1 MGKGPGLASQPAF
14 QLLSSG
20 PEAECTWRGRVCQWE
35 ALQQGWLLLQPPD
48 GCEWARPGSSFFS
61 GAGALEGR
69 AGGHAVC
76 CVASRAPPNFQRG
89 WLPGPLSP
97 CSPAPPG
104 CPGPSPG
111 PGVPFPEESS
121 DVSRGQRVHP
131 DSPPTAVGSPPHTQ
145 WRALE
150 SRKQLKAE
158 LSPNKTRRSTGPLGP
173 GRLSAPR
180 RGSGTKTRTSG
191 KKAPGARGLGL
202 CQAEGWM
209 ARQWPAPRREAWRWP
224 PPGSLPSRQRSPAA
238 PPALSLDSPLARPS
252 DHFPRTLVP
261 PPAQGSRGQGPQARA
276 APPSESPERRGDG
289 EGLTLFVI
297 SPFNPQ
303 MGQRLTLFGSG
314 REKAL
319 TIICF

>member
-20 PEAECTWRGRVCQWE
+20 PEAECTWRGRVCQRE

-61 GAGALEGR
+61 GAGTLEGR

-76 CVASRAPPNFQRG
+76 CVASWAPPNFQRG

-150 SRKQLKAE
+150 SREQLKAK
-158 LSPNKTRRSTGPLGP
+158 LSPNETRKSTGPLGP
-173 GRLSAPR
+173 GRLCAPR

-191 KKAPGARGLGL
+191 KKALGARGLGL

-209 ARQWPAPRREAWRWP
+209 ARQRPAPRREAWRWP

-238 PPALSLDSPLARPS
+238 PQPSPWTLPSHGPVTTFPELSSLLPPRVPAARGPRPGQPLPQSLWS
-252 DHFPRTLVP
+252 
-261 PPAQGSRGQGPQARA
+261 G
-276 APPSESPERRGDG
+276 G
-289 EGLTLFVI
+289 E
-297 SPFNPQ
+297 
-303 MGQRLTLFGSG
+303 MGKG
-314 REKAL
+314 
-319 TIICF
+319 